1 MPLRRD
7 DGAIP
12 DTAGLPILA
21 RHQELENT
29 LTIRLQPIKRLTLAC
44 LCLLPF
50 AGHAANATTDAAEVR
65 DAVDRAI
72 RPLMAQHDVPGM
84 AVAVT
89 VDGQAMFFNYGV
101 ASKEKKVAV
110 SENTLFE
117 LGSVS
122 KTFTATLGCYARELG
137 KLSFDDHPGKYMPQL
152 AGSAIDRATILELG
166 TYTPGGLPLQFPDE
180 VENDAQML
188 AYFRNWTPDA
198 APGAQRRYSNPS
210 IGLFG
215 HVTAL
220 ALQSSFADAAEG
232 RLFPAL
238 GLKHSHIRVPSTA
251 MADYAWGYNSAN
263 KAVRVNPGVFDAEAY
278 GVKSSAAD
286 MIRFV
291 QHNIDPGQLPEP
303 MRRAVEC
310 THTGYFQIN
319 DTVQGLGWEQ
329 YRAPVSLARLQ
340 AGNSEKMSRGAN
352 PATRLQPPQAPPRGT
367 LFNKTGATGGFGA
380 YVLFVPAQ
388 RVGIVMLANKNYPIP
403 ARVQAAH
410 AILEQLAPAAR

>member
-1 MPLRRD
+1 M
-7 DGAIP
+7 
-12 DTAGLPILA
+12 
-21 RHQELENT
+21 
-29 LTIRLQPIKRLTLAC
+29 RLHPVALAC
-44 LCLLPF
+44 LFLSPLTS
-50 AGHAANATTDAAEVR
+50 HAAADAAALR
-65 DAVDRAI
+65 KAVDKAI
-72 RPLMAQHDVPGM
+72 KPMMAQHDVPGL
-84 AVAVT
+84 ALAVT
-89 VDGQAMFFNYGV
+89 VDGHVTFFNYGL
-101 ASKEKKVAV
+101 ASKEKQIPV

-122 KTFTATLGCYARELG
+122 KTFTATLGCYAQGQG
-137 KLSFDDHPGKYMPQL
+137 KLSFDDHPGKYLPQL
-152 AGSAIDRATILELG
+152 KGSAIDRASLLELG
-166 TYTPGGLPLQFPDE
+166 TYMAGGLPLQMPDD
-180 VENDAQML
+180 VDNDVQML
-188 AYFRNWTPDA
+188 AYFRGWTPDA
-198 APGAQRRYSNPS
+198 APGTQRRYSNPS

-215 HVTAL
+215 HLTAR
-220 ALQSSFADAAEG
+220 ALQTGFADALEG

-238 GLKHSHIRVPSTA
+238 GLKHSHVRVPAAA
-251 MADYAWGYNSAN
+251 MGDYAWGYNSAN

-291 QHNIDPGQLPEP
+291 QANIDPAQLAEP
-303 MRRAVEC
+303 MRQAVAC
-310 THTGYFQIN
+310 THSGYFQIG

-329 YRAPVSLARLQ
+329 YRAPVNLTQLQ

-380 YVLFVPAQ
+380 YVLFVPDQ

-410 AILEQLAPAAR
+410 AILEELVK

>member
-1 MPLRRD
+1 M
-7 DGAIP
+7 A
-12 DTAGLPILA
+12 LPILA
-21 RHQELENT
+21 RHHQREN
-29 LTIRLQPIKRLTLAC
+29 LLSIRLKAAGRLALTC
-44 LCLLPF
+44 FCLLPL
-50 AGHAANATTDAAEVR
+50 ASRAAANVSDATVR
-65 DAVDRAI
+65 AAVDRAI

-89 VDGQAMFFNYGV
+89 VDGRAMFFNYGL
-101 ASKEKKVAV
+101 ASKEKGLPV

-122 KTFTATLGCYARELG
+122 KTFTATLGCYARSQG
-137 KLSFDDHPGKYMPQL
+137 KLSFDDHPGRFMPQL
-152 AGSAIDRATILELG
+152 KGSAIDRASLLELG

-180 VENDAQML
+180 VIDDAQML
-188 AYFRNWTPDA
+188 GYFRNWTPDA
-198 APGAQRRYSNPS
+198 PPGTQRRYSNPS

-220 ALQSSFADAAEG
+220 ALHTGFADAVEG

-238 GLKHSHIRVPSTA
+238 GLKHSHVRMPAAA
-251 MADYAWGYNSAN
+251 MADYAWGYNRAN
-263 KAVRVNPGVFDAEAY
+263 KPVRVNPGVFDAEAY

-291 QHNIDPGQLPEP
+291 QENIDPSQLEQP
-303 MRRAVEC
+303 MRQAVEC
-310 THTGYFQIN
+310 THTGYYRIG

-329 YRAPVSLARLQ
+329 YRAPVSLAQLQ
-340 AGNSEKMSRGAN
+340 AGNSEKMSRGFNAV
-352 PATRLQPPQAPPRGT
+352 TRLEPPQAPPRGT

-380 YVLFVPAQ
+380 YVLFVPEY

-403 ARVQAAH
+403 ARVEAAH
-410 AILEQLAPAAR
+410 AILGQLVPAMR

>member
-1 MPLRRD
+1 MRLH
-7 DGAIP
+7 
-12 DTAGLPILA
+12 PIVLA
-21 RHQELENT
+21 CFC
-29 LTIRLQPIKRLTLAC
+29 LQPLTS
-44 LCLLPF
+44 
-50 AGHAANATTDAAEVR
+50 HAAPSATALR
-65 DAVDRAI
+65 DAVDKAI
-72 RPLMAQHDVPGM
+72 KPMMAQHEVPGL
-84 AVAVT
+84 AVAVS
-89 VDGQAMFFNYGV
+89 VDGHVSFFNYGL
-101 ASKEKKVAV
+101 ASKEKQIPV

-122 KTFTATLGCYARELG
+122 KTFTAALGCYAQGQG
-137 KLSFDDHPGKYMPQL
+137 KLSFDDHPGKYLPQL
-152 AGSAIDRATILELG
+152 KGSAIDRASLLELG
-166 TYTPGGLPLQFPDE
+166 AYMAGGLPLQMPDE

-198 APGAQRRYSNPS
+198 APGTQRRYSNPS

-215 HVTAL
+215 HLTAR
-220 ALQSSFADAAEG
+220 ALHTGFADALEG

-238 GLKHSHIRVPSTA
+238 GLKHSYVRVPAAA
-251 MADYAWGYNSAN
+251 MGDYAWGYNSAN

-291 QHNIDPGQLPEP
+291 QANIDPGQLAEP
-303 MRRAVEC
+303 VRQAVQC
-310 THTGYFQIN
+310 THTGYFQIG

-329 YRAPVSLARLQ
+329 YRAPVSLAQLQ
-340 AGNSEKMSRGAN
+340 AGNSEKMSRGMN

-380 YVLFVPAQ
+380 YVLFVPDE

-403 ARVQAAH
+403 ARIQAAH
-410 AILEQLAPAAR
+410 AILEQLRK